1 MNPSPK
7 PSGSSKTSKNNRFSR
22 LWATLPLA
30 TLLFSSP
37 ALAQDPF
44 RTGSDARP
52 IGPTLESAFEDFF
65 RTGEFQDANQKLNKA
80 QSENPNE
87 PLVYT
92 LQAALAYQNGQREKM
107 LAMTQK
113 TRDVAQAIEA
123 KDPGRSH
130 LYRGIAQG
138 LEGSS
143 YYLKDGFL
151 GLPKALTYVTS
162 MFLEIDRARQLTPQ
176 DPEVNL
182 FVGYID
188 LLLNKYDDALKEFRK
203 AGPPYLALRGQALV
217 LRDTKAYPQAQAMA
231 EKALVAA
238 PRNAELHYLKAQ
250 TLALQNK
257 PEEALASFNKAL
269 ELGKQLPPSTKTQ
282 LMRERDTQI
291 KLVAASKAVSMK
303 PR

>member
-1 MNPSPK
+1 MNPSLK
-7 PSGSSKTSKNNRFSR
+7 KSESSKTSRFSR
-22 LWATLPLA
+22 LRTVFPLA
-30 TLLFSSP
+30 TLLFASP

-52 IGPTLESAFEDFF
+52 MGPTLESAFEDFF

-113 TRDVAQAIEA
+113 TRDVAQSMEA

-162 MFLEIDRARQLTPQ
+162 MFLEIDRARQLAPD

-188 LLLNKYDDALKEFRK
+188 LLLNKYSDALKGFRK

-217 LRDTKAYPQAQAMA
+217 LRDTKAYPQAQAMT
-231 EKALVAA
+231 ENALVAA

-291 KLVAASKAVSMK
+291 KLVAARKAVSIK

>member
-1 MNPSPK
+1 MHAPLQPTRPK
-7 PSGSSKTSKNNRFSR
+7 KSGKSNKFSR
-22 LWATLPLA
+22 LWTVLPLA

-44 RTGSDARP
+44 RTGPDARP

-65 RTGEFQDANQKLNKA
+65 RTGEFQNASQKLNKA
-80 QSENPNE
+80 QAENPNE

-92 LQAALAYQNGQREKM
+92 LQAALAYQNGQRDKM

-113 TRDVAQAIEA
+113 TRDVAQSIES

-143 YYLKDGFL
+143 YYLKDGFM
-151 GLPKALTYVTS
+151 GLPRALTYVTS
-162 MFLEIDRARQLTPQ
+162 MFLEIDRARQLTPN

-203 AGPPYLALRGQALV
+203 AGPPYLAFRGQALV
-217 LRDTKAYPQAQAMA
+217 MRDTKAYPQAQAMA
-231 EKALVAA
+231 EKALAAA

-257 PEEALASFNKAL
+257 PEAALASFNKAL
-269 ELGKQLPPSTKTQ
+269 ELGKQLPQSTKIQ

-291 KLVAASKAVSMK
+291 KLVSANKAVSLK
-303 PR
+303 P

>member
-1 MNPSPK
+1 MHASLKQSAFPR
-7 PSGSSKTSKNNRFSR
+7 TNRFSR
-22 LWATLPLA
+22 LWTVFPLV

-44 RTGSDARP
+44 RTGPDARA

-65 RTGEFQDANQKLNKA
+65 RTGEFQNASQKLNKA

-92 LQAALAYQNGQREKM
+92 LQAALAYQNGQRDKM

-113 TRDVAQAIEA
+113 TRDVAQSIES

-130 LYRGIAQG
+130 LYRGLAQG

-143 YYLKDGFL
+143 YYLKDGL
-151 GLPKALTYVTS
+151 MGLPRALTYVTS
-162 MFLEIDRARQLTPQ
+162 MFLEINRARQLTPN

-188 LLLNKYDDALKEFRK
+188 LLLSKHDDALKEFRK

-217 LRDTKAYPQAQAMA
+217 LRDTKAYPQAQAMT

-257 PEEALASFNKAL
+257 PEEALTSFNKAL
-269 ELGKQLPPSTKTQ
+269 ELGKQLPPSTKIQ
-282 LMRERDTQI
+282 LMRERDTQM
-291 KLVAASKAVSMK
+291 KLVSANKTVSLK